1 MADLQ
6 KRIVV
11 GVDGSGPSKLALRW
25 AARPAPVLDA
35 GIDAMIVWDFPAGLG
50 IAGLPDGWN
59 PEADSGDTL
68 DEALADAYGQD
79 RPTDIRNQIRRG
91 APAKEL
97 LDASAKAEMLIVG
110 SRGHSG
116 FAGLLLGSVSN
127 ACAEHANCPVLVVH
141 ERTGGR
147 IAPSPDCRDPVRG
160 TTCRRAHQPGE
171 FAPRDRNAQASGH
184 SHCQLRAGRK
194 LVLRLSGR
202 ENVRRPTPRS
212 SRAPSLRRAGAG
224 PAGASAS

>member
-1 MADLQ
+1 MESRMADLQ

-79 RPTDIRNQIRRG
+79 RPTDI
-91 APAKEL
+91 
-97 LDASAKAEMLIVG
+97 
-110 SRGHSG
+110 
-116 FAGLLLGSVSN
+116 
-127 ACAEHANCPVLVVH
+127 
-141 ERTGGR
+141 
-147 IAPSPDCRDPVRG
+147 
-160 TTCRRAHQPGE
+160 
-171 FAPRDRNAQASGH
+171 
-184 SHCQLRAGRK
+184 
-194 LVLRLSGR
+194 
-202 ENVRRPTPRS
+202 
-212 SRAPSLRRAGAG
+212 
-224 PAGASAS
+224 